1 MIKAKALN
9 IRSQTTVPYDS
20 SLSGISYNH
29 SESRYIHYDDGTY
42 QGRYIGGADDTSYL
56 VANSFIIQGLI
67 SHKTLNVAEFSFS
80 VPIIM
85 LTYIWQ
91 SPNWVTDGGYILVS
105 KITTGVTGT
114 VGSAYVDYQQPGG
127 STYQSIELGQY
138 KRRNST
144 AAVSIS
150 ASKIKLDHGYA
161 EVNVYTQDELNDY
174 ADDNFSQYASL
185 VAEIKQL
192 QHGGVVCR
200 ADNLFAYS
208 TTASPNTI
216 MQSDTGTA
224 RIHPEL
230 LAKTYGVA
238 RTNLRPIIIIPFAT
252 ENECRAA
259 KCAYH
264 QWGQSP
270 YYPIT

>member
-1 MIKAKALN
+1 MIKAKSLN
-9 IRSQTTVPYDS
+9 IKSQATVPYDS
-20 SLSGISYNH
+20 TLTGIGYTH
-29 SESRYIHYDDGTY
+29 SESRYIHYDDGSFL
-42 QGRYIGGADDTSYL
+42 GRYIGGADDTL
-56 VANSFIIQGLI
+56 VWARNSFIVQGLI

-80 VPIIM
+80 VPIMM

-91 SPNWVTDGGYILVS
+91 SPNWVADGGYILVS
-105 KITTGVTGT
+105 KIKTGVTGT
-114 VGSAYVDYQQPGG
+114 TGSAYVDYQQPGG
-127 STYQSIELGQY
+127 STYQSVELGQY
-138 KRRNST
+138 KQRNST
-144 AAVSIS
+144 RVVSIRS
-150 ASKIKLDHGYA
+150 SRIKLDYGYA

-174 ADDNFSQYASL
+174 ADDNLSQYASL
-185 VAEIKQL
+185 VAEIKRL

-200 ADNLFAYS
+200 TDNLFAYT
-208 TTASPNTI
+208 TTASPNVT

-230 LAKTYGVA
+230 LARTYGVA

-264 QWGQSP
+264 QWGRSP

>member
-9 IRSQTTVPYDS
+9 IKSQTTVPYDS
-20 SLSGISYNH
+20 SLTGITYNH
-29 SESRYIHYDDGTY
+29 NETRYIYYDDGTY
-42 QGRYIGGADDTSYL
+42 RGRYIGGADETSYF
-56 VANSFIIQGLI
+56 VNNSFIIQGLV
-67 SHKTLNVAEFSFS
+67 SRKTLNVTEFSFS

-91 SPNWVTDGGYILVS
+91 SPNWVADGGYILVS
-105 KITTGVTGT
+105 KIKTGVTGT
-114 VGSAYVDYQQPGG
+114 TGRAYVDYQQPGG

-144 AAVSIS
+144 TLVSIR
-150 ASKIKLDHGYA
+150 ASKIKLDYGFA
-161 EVNVYTQDELNDY
+161 EVNVYTQDELNAY
-174 ADDNFSQYASL
+174 ADDNFSAYTSL
-185 VAEIKQL
+185 LAEIKQL

-200 ADNLFAYS
+200 TDNLFAYS
-208 TTASPNTI
+208 TTASPNVI

>member
-9 IRSQTTVPYDS
+9 IRSQTVVPYDS
-20 SLSGISYNH
+20 SLSGITYRHNQT
-29 SESRYIHYDDGTY
+29 RYIHYDDGTY
-42 QGRYIGGADDTSYL
+42 QGRYIGGADDTLYR
-56 VANSFIIQGLI
+56 VDNSFIIQGLV
-67 SHKTLNVAEFSFS
+67 SSVTEFSFS

-105 KITTGVTGT
+105 KIKTGVTGT
-114 VGSAYVDYQQPGG
+114 TGSAYVDYQQPGG
-127 STYQSIELGQY
+127 STYQSVELGQY

-144 AAVSIS
+144 SLVSIKT
-150 ASKIKLDHGYA
+150 SKIALGQGYA
-161 EVNVYTQDELNDY
+161 SIDVYTQDELNDY

-200 ADNLFAYS
+200 TDNLFAYS
-208 TTASPNTI
+208 TTASPNVI